1 MLNTLLNLI
10 CPTLPANGTVGKSG
24 SIRRWEVLV
33 SADSHPRRSFFR
45 RGLLLACMST
55 ESLSVES
62 GSPSCPSAHT
72 PMPIMGSSPGNI
84 LPNAIWSWNIENTAR
99 CFFVVM
105 RIRLTQALF
114 VFQEYWC
121 SGIAHSLWAWP
132 WLMTH
137 DSRLQQEE
145 TCVFELCCADC
156 NSCHAGWL

>member
-1 MLNTLLNLI
+1 MVLLGRVD
-10 CPTLPANGTVGKSG
+10 PSG
-24 SIRRWEVLV
+24 GERSFC
-33 SADSHPRRSFFR
+33 ADSHPWRSFQERVAVSPHVHGATVCGIWLTF
-45 RGLLLACMST
+45 
-55 ESLSVES
+55 LS
-62 GSPSCPSAHT
+62 PSAHT
-72 PMPIMGSSPGNI
+72 PMPVMGSSPGNI

-114 VFQEYWC
+114 VFQGYWC